1 MGKIIL
7 FNPKATSHNPRLPNS
22 ILSIAASIE
31 GKYEYVIV
39 DGNLDPDP
47 WSTICSLLLTN
58 TYKYFA
64 ATVMPG
70 PQLRQAIPFSR
81 RIRERF
87 PGVKIIWGGYFP
99 SNQPEPVLRSGYVD
113 VIVNGQGDKA
123 FPLLIE
129 ALNENFAFGDI
140 PHLAYLE
147 SDPSVSA
154 IRHDG
159 LLKVRKTKTEELY
172 DLDDLPSLPYDKL
185 NTFYP
190 IQKYLPKT
198 FMGNQTIA
206 YHSSAGCPFTCSFC
220 GIVPI
225 FKARW
230 QGRSA
235 KRIANDIYAFIKRYG
250 GDSVEFHDNNFF
262 VSEKRTLEFS
272 ELIKPAGIKWW
283 GEGRIDTIDKYKD
296 NTLRSMSDSGCK
308 MIFLGAETGSDALLK
323 KMDKGGTQ
331 NGKQMLAF
339 AKRLQQFNIIPEY
352 SFVLG
357 FPGESADDVREQVDR
372 DIDFILEV
380 KNINPDAEIIV
391 YVYSPVPTEGSELFK
406 KVKAEG
412 FKFPEKLEDW
422 ISPAWENFD
431 LRKNPLTPWLT
442 PSVINRIKN
451 FETVLNGYYPTV
463 SDLKLSNNRRRLL
476 RAISGF
482 RMKSGLYAYPYE
494 IKVLQ
499 KLWKYRQP
507 EKEGF

>member
-1 MGKIIL
+1 MGKVIL

-47 WSTICSLLLTN
+47 WSTISRYLSEPSTADRLSRTFACS
-58 TYKYFA
+58 
-64 ATVMPG
+64 VMPG
-70 PQLRQAIPFSR
+70 PQLKQAIPFSK
-81 RIRERF
+81 RIKKEF
-87 PGVKIIWGGYFP
+87 PEVKIIWGGYFP
-99 SNQPEPVLRSGYVD
+99 SNQPEPVLNSGYVD
-113 VIVNGQGDKA
+113 VIVNGQGDKS
-123 FPLLIE
+123 FPLLVK
-129 ALNENFAFGDI
+129 ALEENSSLESI
-140 PHLAYLE
+140 SHLAYLDA
-147 SDPSVSA
+147 SSSV
-154 IRHDG
+154 
-159 LLKVRKTKTEELY
+159 KKTKTEDLY
-172 DLDDLPSLPYDKL
+172 DLDELPSLPYDKL
-185 NTFYP
+185 NSFYP
-190 IQKYLPKT
+190 IRKYLPRT
-198 FMGNQTIA
+198 FMGEQTIA

-230 QGRSA
+230 KGRSA
-235 KRIANDIYAFIKRYG
+235 KRIADDIYDFIGKYG

-296 NTLRSMSDSGCK
+296 STLKAMSDSGCR
-308 MIFLGAETGSDALLK
+308 MIFLGAETGNDALLK

-331 NGKQMLAF
+331 SGKQMLAF
-339 AKRLQQFNIIPEY
+339 AKRLRDFNIIPEY

-357 FPGESADDVREQVDR
+357 FPGDSPGDVREQVER

-380 KNINPDAEIIV
+380 KHINPDAEIIV
-391 YVYSPVPTEGSELFK
+391 YVYSPVPTEGSEMFN
-406 KVKAEG
+406 KVKASG
-412 FKFPEKLEDW
+412 FRFPEKLEDW
-422 ISPAWENFD
+422 ILPAWENFD

-442 PSVINRIKN
+442 PAVINRIKN

-463 SDLKLSNNRRRLL
+463 SDLKLSNSRRRLL
-476 RAISGF
+476 RAISGL
-482 RMKSGLYAYPYE
+482 RMKSGVYAFPYE
-494 IKVLQ
+494 IKALQ